1 MQYKSIAS
9 SAVSR
14 LGIGTKRFPVADT
27 LHAVHLDESAALEMV
42 EQARRG
48 GISLFDTSYSH
59 RKGEAEQFLGCA
71 LGDAVGETHVTT
83 SFFEM
88 VDPRYEYV
96 FQKQMKKLGRPC
108 IDFYHIEEVC
118 DLNYRRDVD
127 SGAVDFLFGR
137 KEAGEIG
144 ALGFSSQLN
153 ADNLRLYL
161 GLYPWDFVRMRINYV
176 DWFTS
181 GVQECFS
188 VVREAGLPVIAHGTL
203 RLGPT
208 SRLRPQALA
217 ALNEAAPGRS
227 MVDWGLRFAKSI
239 EGVASVVCNAR
250 TSTQVAEA
258 VSVFADDA
266 VLDAGEFEVLAE
278 VARMQR
284 ARPSR

>member
-1 MQYKSIAS
+1 
-9 SAVSR
+9 
-14 LGIGTKRFPVADT
+14 
-27 LHAVHLDESAALEMV
+27 
-42 EQARRG
+42 
-48 GISLFDTSYSH
+48 
-59 RKGEAEQFLGCA
+59 
-71 LGDAVGETHVTT
+71 
-83 SFFEM
+83 
-88 VDPRYEYV
+88 
-96 FQKQMKKLGRPC
+96 MKKLGRPC

-203 RLGPT
+203 RLG
-208 SRLRPQALA
+208 RR
-217 ALNEAAPGRS
+217 
-227 MVDWGLRFAKSI
+227 
-239 EGVASVVCNAR
+239 
-250 TSTQVAEA
+250 
-258 VSVFADDA
+258 
-266 VLDAGEFEVLAE
+266 
-278 VARMQR
+278 R
-284 ARPSR
+284 A

>member
-1 MQYKSIAS
+1 
-9 SAVSR
+9 
-14 LGIGTKRFPVADT
+14 
-27 LHAVHLDESAALEMV
+27 
-42 EQARRG
+42 
-48 GISLFDTSYSH
+48 
-59 RKGEAEQFLGCA
+59 
-71 LGDAVGETHVTT
+71 
-83 SFFEM
+83 
-88 VDPRYEYV
+88 
-96 FQKQMKKLGRPC
+96 
-108 IDFYHIEEVC
+108 
-118 DLNYRRDVD
+118 
-127 SGAVDFLFGR
+127 
-137 KEAGEIG
+137 
-144 ALGFSSQLN
+144 
-153 ADNLRLYL
+153 
-161 GLYPWDFVRMRINYV
+161 MRINYV